1 MNPVLEAFYKS
12 GRPVDV
18 IDPDG
23 WHMAMWNTGSGLVCI
38 GMWREGEPIRITGWK
53 SNLDRFVNTCKP
65 TSTVKFIQDILTN
78 PDLVGWRIESL
89 VVSGYSR

>member
-1 MNPVLEAFYKS
+1 MFKS

-23 WHMAMWNTGSGLVCI
+23 WHMALWNTGSGVVCI
-38 GMWREGEPIRITGWK
+38 GMWRDGEPITIKGWRHDLDGFN
-53 SNLDRFVNTCKP
+53 NLCKP
-65 TSTVKFIQDILTN
+65 TSTVKMAL
-78 PDLVGWRIESL
+78 DLEREMANGWRIESL